1 MRLTTDVLLRMRMLS
16 VPLSESMIS
25 EVLSMCLSLGT
36 SIRAF
41 GIQISVLL
49 PLVSL
54 GLLLG
59 NSFIFNPTLNIHPFS
74 GSISIGV
81 RYFCLF
87 QRLAIATSTRWIYGT
102 RRDTVT

>member
-41 GIQISVLL
+41 
-49 PLVSL
+49 
-54 GLLLG
+54 
-59 NSFIFNPTLNIHPFS
+59 S
-74 GSISIGV
+74 GSK
-81 RYFCLF
+81 YLFCCHSCL
-87 QRLAIATSTRWIYGT
+87 LVYY
-102 RRDTVT
+102 